1 MFIIIKLVIL
11 YFRDGS
17 RKMVYHVHSERRARG
32 VIVVTA
38 TTGCW
43 RSTSIV
49 VTDTTGSCGLPS
61 FHTTGSCGLPSFH
74 TTGSCGLPSFYT
86 TGSWGCCRD
95 TTRGCCRDTT
105 DTIYSSYRGVTC
117 WFYRVP

>member
-1 MFIIIKLVIL
+1 
-11 YFRDGS
+11 
-17 RKMVYHVHSERRARG
+17 MVYHVHSERRARG

-43 RSTSIV
+43 RTTSIV
-49 VTDTTGSCGLPS
+49 VTD
-61 FHTTGSCGLPSFH
+61 TTGSCGLPSFH

-105 DTIYSSYRGVTC
+105 RGCYRDTTYSSYRGVPC
-117 WFYRVP
+117 WFYNVP